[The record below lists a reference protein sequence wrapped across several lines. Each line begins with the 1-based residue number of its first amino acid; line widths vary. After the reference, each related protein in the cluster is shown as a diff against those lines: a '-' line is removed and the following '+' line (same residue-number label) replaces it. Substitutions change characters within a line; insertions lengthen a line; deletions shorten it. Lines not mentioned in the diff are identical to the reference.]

1 MGEPGESNEPKG
13 SQAPDEAGRPDAIDE
28 RGRAAEETR
37 GSEGDSTH
45 FELDWHLTVDH
56 EAAQMLAEA
65 LAPETGEFA
74 TMQASERALELQG
87 SGSAGQSLHTL
98 DDILACLTGAIDA
111 WEAGEEETP
120 ADTDEK

>member
-1 MGEPGESNEPKG
+1 MGEPGESNQPSG
-13 SQAPDEAGRPDAIDE
+13 SQAPDEAGRPDALGE
-28 RGRAAEETR
+28 RDVAAEETR
-37 GSEGDSTH
+37 GSEGGAAR
-45 FELDWHLTVDH
+45 FELDWHLEVDH
-56 EAAQMLAEA
+56 EAAGTLAEA

-74 TMQASERALELQG
+74 TMQASERALELEG